1 MSDSCYLM
9 SDSGYLDDVWTSR
22 RATPLADVGTLSEVL
37 TYTSGF
43 FLTDTATLTELYEG
57 HISFLFTDTGVLHE
71 AWVPLDL
78 PVDRLIEVARAIGSF
93 NSTRSAMFV
102 DTATVSEAYAVRRAQ
117 TMLEIALVTDV
128 FVPLGAPHGM
138 LVDKKTVTEKYTG
151 TRSQVLADVLTAAD
165 GWTMRRGVALVDT
178 ATFDELFTGKASPV
192 MSLLDNALATE
203 TWAFTV
209 APTMTLFEEALANDA
224 WMLPGSGTDAWTAN
238 TDTFAMSRYSG
249 YGVNSLAEIGGAL
262 YGATAAG
269 LCRMDADNDAGTP
282 IEGWILTGR
291 TDMGSEATKHL
302 RMMYAGAETNGALQ
316 AKVCDIGR
324 GIVGWHTYLFE
335 ACRGNDLATQ
345 RAKIGRG
352 MRSRYWQ
359 FQVGNVD
366 GAAFTLDTL
375 SFIADIGSRRV

>member
-22 RATPLADVGTLSEVL
+22 RATPLADVGTLSELL

-43 FLTDTATLTELYEG
+43 SLAETATLIETYVG
-57 HISFLFTDTGVLHE
+57 TRAFLLLDTGVLHE
-71 AWVPLDL
+71 VWAPRDL
-78 PVDRLIEVARAIGSF
+78 PVDRLIEVAQAIGSF
-93 NSTRSAMFV
+93 NATRSASFA
-102 DTATVSEAYAVRRAQ
+102 DTATVSEAYAARRAQ
-117 TMLEIALVTDV
+117 TLLEIALVTDV
-128 FVPLGAPHGM
+128 FVPLCAPHVM
-138 LVDKKTVTEKYTG
+138 LVDKKTATERYTG
-151 TRSQVLADVLTAAD
+151 TRSQVLTDVFTAAD

-178 ATFDELFTGKASPV
+178 ATFDELFTGKASPST
-192 MSLLDNALATE
+192 SLLDKGLATE
-203 TWAFTV
+203 AWTFIV
-209 APTMTLFEEALANDA
+209 APMTTMFEEALANDA